1 MIFNRRKILRTLA
14 AASALCLATG
24 GAWAQTAMAGK
35 TIKIV
40 VPYPAGGNA
49 DTIARIFGEQFSKKL
64 GAIVIVDNRPGAAGT
79 IGADAVARAAPDGTT
94 LLMTVTSQL
103 PSAGMGVKPNY
114 DAVKDFAP
122 IIGIAVTPLVLAV
135 PVSLPVK
142 TMKEFSALAKTKK
155 MAFGSYGTG
164 TSTHVLQTLL
174 VQQMG
179 GDMVHV
185 PYKGESPMIADMLGG
200 QIQMGL
206 LPPGVAREMEKAG
219 KMRSLAVIG
228 SERSEFLPNVPTFE
242 EQGFRELDWTYGVAL
257 YAPSKITPDLLQ
269 QLAKASQE
277 IVKDPEVQKKYRA
290 RSIQPWGS
298 SADEMKKR
306 LVIDTVM
313 WNKILAKY
321 GKMD

>member
-1 MIFNRRKILRTLA
+1 MIFKRREILRTIA
-14 AASALCLATG
+14 AVSAIGLMSG
-24 GAWAQTAMAGK
+24 GAWAQTALSGK

-49 DTIARIFGEQFSKKL
+49 DTIARVFSEQLAKKL
-64 GAIVIVDNRPGAAGT
+64 GAVVIVDNKPGAAGT
-79 IGADAVARAAPDGTT
+79 IGAESVARASPDGTT
-94 LLMTVTSQL
+94 LLLTVTSQL
-103 PSAGMGVKPNY
+103 TSAGIGVKPNY

-122 IIGIAVTPLVLAV
+122 IVGIAVTPLVLAV
-135 PVSLPVK
+135 PATMPVK
-142 TMKEFSALAKTKK
+142 TMKEFAALAKTNK

-174 VQQMG
+174 VTQMG

-185 PYKGESPMIADMLGG
+185 PYKGEAPMIADMLGG
-200 QIQMGL
+200 QINMGL

-219 KMRSLAVIG
+219 KMRALAVVG
-228 SERSEFLPNVPTFE
+228 TQRSEFLPNVPTFE

-257 YAPSKITPDLLQ
+257 YAPSKIAPELLQ
-269 QLAKASQE
+269 QLAKVGQD

-290 RSIQPWGS
+290 RSIQPWGAG
-298 SADEMKKR
+298 ADELKKR

-313 WNKILAKY
+313 WNKALAKH
-321 GKMD
+321 GKVE